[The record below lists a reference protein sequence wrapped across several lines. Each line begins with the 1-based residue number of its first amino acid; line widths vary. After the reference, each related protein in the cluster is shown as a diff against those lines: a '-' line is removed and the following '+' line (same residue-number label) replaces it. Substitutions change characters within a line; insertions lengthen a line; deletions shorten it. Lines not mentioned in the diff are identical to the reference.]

1 MLQLSTSTASGLAFV
16 HKHMCI
22 HIVIVLDYSMR
33 ILSKMSLCCNINS
46 SQVQL
51 SSTTGSPS
59 TLNSTSMV
67 IVVLWQLHY
76 SHDAQQSPTLRLQC
90 TGVHN
95 QLQDRTLQQY
105 ILLHANNELMT
116 ALFASPG
123 LTTLAVQNQHLGYH
137 TIDTQFITNIM

>member
-1 MLQLSTSTASGLAFV
+1 MFQLSTSTASGLAFV

-22 HIVIVLDYSMR
+22 HIAIILDCSMQ
-33 ILSKMSLCCNINS
+33 ILSKMGLCCNINI

-51 SSTTGSPS
+51 TGSPS

-67 IVVLWQLHY
+67 IVVLRQLHY

-90 TGVHN
+90 TGIHN
-95 QLQDRTLQQY
+95 QLQDRTLQQS
-105 ILLHANNELMT
+105 ILLHANTELMT

-123 LTTLAVQNQHLGYH
+123 LTSLAVQSQHLGYH
-137 TIDTQFITNIM
+137 TIDTKFITNIM